1 MQLDATTIAIVGSGY
16 MGGGIAQVFTQAG
29 ARCVLID
36 AEPGRAEA
44 AHARVI
50 AEAADHAARGYI
62 SAEQAQSVAD
72 HLSWAGSLAQGVD
85 GADIVFEV
93 VFEEIGVK
101 HAVLR
106 EIEAAVAEHV
116 VIATNT
122 SAIPIGELAEIL
134 ERPERFLGVHFF
146 NPATLLP
153 GVEVIP
159 HAGTEPDLPAR
170 LVDLL
175 EQTGKEPAIVADTPG
190 FVCNRLQFALFREA
204 ARMVE
209 DGAASAQQVDTI
221 VRASFG
227 FRLALYGPFA
237 VADMAGLDVYANSYV
252 SLEKALGDR
261 FTAPPSLRE
270 RVDAGDLGIK
280 TGGGYLGLSEDEA
293 SAMVAARD
301 NAYSELGKLRRSLQA
316 STPAESMAP

>member
-1 MQLDATTIAIVGSGY
+1 MQLDAITIAIVGSGY

-29 ARCVLID
+29 GRCVLID
-36 AEPGRAEA
+36 ADPSRAESG
-44 AHARVI
+44 HARVI
-50 AEAADHAARGYI
+50 AEAKEHAARGYI
-62 SAEQAQSVAD
+62 SDAQAAAVESN
-72 HLSWAGSLAQGVD
+72 LSWAPSLAEGVQ
-85 GADIVFEV
+85 GADIVLEV

-116 VIATNT
+116 IIATNT
-122 SAIPIGELAEIL
+122 SAIPIGDLAEVL
-134 ERPERFLGVHFF
+134 EHPERFLGVHFF

-159 HAGTEPDLPAR
+159 HAGTDAALPDQ
-170 LVDLL
+170 LVELL
-175 EQTGKEPAIVADTPG
+175 AQTGKEPAVVVDSPG

-209 DGAASAQQVDTI
+209 DGDATAEQIDTI

-252 SLEKALGDR
+252 SLEKALGER
-261 FTAPPSLRE
+261 FSVPPSLKE

-280 TGGGYLGLSEDEA
+280 TGGGYLGLSE
-293 SAMVAARD
+293 SAAQEMIAARD

-316 STPAESMAP
+316 AER

>member
-1 MQLDATTIAIVGSGY
+1 MQLDAITIAIVGSGY
-16 MGGGIAQVFTQAG
+16 MGGGIAQVFTRAG
-29 ARCVLID
+29 GRCVLID
-36 AEPGRAEA
+36 ADPTRAEA
-44 AHARVI
+44 GHARVLS
-50 AEAADHAARGYI
+50 EAKDHAARGYI
-62 SAEQAQSVAD
+62 SDAQAAAVEAN
-72 HLSWAGSLAQGVD
+72 LSWAGSLAEGVR

-93 VFEEIGVK
+93 VFEELGVK

-106 EIEAAVAEHV
+106 EIEAAVADGV

-122 SAIPIGELAEIL
+122 SAIPIGELAEVL
-134 ERPERFLGVHFF
+134 EHPERFLGVHFF

-159 HAGTEPDLPAR
+159 HATTDPELPQQ
-170 LVDLL
+170 LVHLL
-175 EQTGKEPAIVADTPG
+175 EQTGKEPAVVVDSPG

-209 DGAASAQQVDTI
+209 DGHASAEQIDTI

-237 VADMAGLDVYANSYV
+237 VADMAGLDIYANSYT

-261 FTAPPSLRE
+261 FTVPPSLKA
-270 RVDAGDLGIK
+270 RVEAGDLGIK

-293 SAMVAARD
+293 QAMVAARD
-301 NAYSELGKLRRSLQA
+301 NAYSELGKLRRSLQ
-316 STPAESMAP
+316 TTDR

>member
-16 MGGGIAQVFTQAG
+16 MGGGIAQVLTRAG

-36 AEPGRAEA
+36 TDATRAETG
-44 AHARVI
+44 HGRVI
-50 AEAADHAARGYI
+50 ADTRDHVARGYLT
-62 SAEQAQSVAD
+62 AEQGQAVEANLTWS
-72 HLSWAGSLAQGVD
+72 GSLADGVQ

-93 VFEEIGVK
+93 VFEQIDVK

-106 EIEAAVAEHV
+106 DIEAVVGDDV

-122 SAIPIGELAEIL
+122 SAIPIGDLAEAL
-134 ERPERFLGVHFF
+134 TRPERFLGVHFF

-159 HAGTEPDLPAR
+159 HATTDPALPAH
-170 LVDLL
+170 LVELL
-175 EQTGKEPAIVADTPG
+175 TEAGKEPAVVADTPG
-190 FVCNRLQFALFREA
+190 FVCNRLQFALFKEA

-209 DGAASAQQVDTI
+209 DGHAGPEQIDTI

-237 VADMAGLDVYANSYV
+237 VADMAGLDVYASSYT
-252 SLEKALGDR
+252 SLERALGER
-261 FTAPPSLRE
+261 FTVPPSLAA
-270 RVDAGDLGIK
+270 RVADGDLGIK
-280 TGGGYLGLSEDEA
+280 SGGGYLGLSEAEA
-293 SAMVAARD
+293 TAMVAARD
-301 NAYSELGKLRRSLQA
+301 HAYSELARLRADLDGTA
-316 STPAESMAP
+316 S

>member
-1 MQLDATTIAIVGSGY
+1 MQLDAITIAIVGSGY

-29 ARCVLID
+29 GRCVLID
-36 AEPGRAEA
+36 ADPRRAEA
-44 AHARVI
+44 GHARVT
-50 AEAADHAARGYI
+50 AEAKEHAARGYI
-62 SAEQAQSVAD
+62 SEAQAAAVEAN
-72 HLSWAGSLAQGVD
+72 LSWAGSLVEGVQ
-85 GADIVFEV
+85 GADIVLEV

-106 EIEAAVAEHV
+106 EIEAAVADHV
-116 VIATNT
+116 IIATNT
-122 SAIPIGELAEIL
+122 SAIPIGELAEVL
-134 ERPERFLGVHFF
+134 EHPERFLGVHFF

-159 HAGTEPDLPAR
+159 HATTDADLPDQ
-170 LVDLL
+170 LVGLL
-175 EQTGKEPAIVADTPG
+175 AQTGKEPAVVVDSPG

-209 DGAASAQQVDTI
+209 DGHATAEQIDTI

-237 VADMAGLDVYANSYV
+237 VADMAGLDIYANSYT

-261 FTAPPSLRE
+261 FTVPPSLKE

-280 TGGGYLGLSEDEA
+280 TGGGYLGLSESEA
-293 SAMVAARD
+293 QAMVAARD
-301 NAYSELGKLRRSLQA
+301 NAYSELGKLRRTLQA
-316 STPAESMAP
+316 DR